1 MKNNGSQIL
10 SILEIQCRNFPVRM
24 AIGAVVSHRNFG
36 SFIGSGRLCH
46 GEAATDHQKGEH
58 LSVAAAQYVNKKM
71 IDSKLYLPCG
81 SFSFGHTYWSSLH
94 ARDLSN
100 RDFYRS
106 NSTSHLKVDP
116 PLSMSHQLSK
126 KFKATNTRRR
136 IRALYQCCLSSAYS
150 DGNWVQPRKLD
161 NLGFIDSQKL
171 TSKHSTVTRT
181 RADFKS
187 EEHDITG
194 TKLESLVSSEG
205 TSEAVLLEGVEQ
217 TKPWWK
223 QFPKR
228 WVMVLLCF
236 AAFLL
241 CNMDRVNMSIAI
253 LPMSKEFNWNSA
265 TVGLIQ
271 SSFFWGYLLT
281 QIVGGIWADKIGGK
295 LVLGFGV
302 VWWSIA
308 TVLTPI
314 AARIGLPFLL
324 VMRAFM
330 GVGEGVAMPAM
341 NNLLSK
347 WIPVSERSRSLA
359 LVYSGMYLGS
369 VTGLAVSPIL
379 IHKLGWP
386 SVFYSFGSLGS
397 IWFAL
402 WLSKAHSSPND
413 DPNLSMEEK
422 ELILGGSISKEPV
435 SEIPW
440 KKILSKAPVWAL
452 IISHFCH
459 NWGTFIL
466 LTWMPTYYNQVL
478 KFNLTESG
486 LLCVLPWLTM
496 AVFANIGG
504 WIADT
509 LVSKGLSITTVRKI
523 MQSIGFL
530 GPAFF
535 LTQLSNVKTPALAVL
550 CMACSQGSDAF
561 SQSGLYSNHQ
571 DIGPRYAGVLLGL
584 SNTAGVLAGVFGTA
598 ATGYILQKG
607 SWDDVFKVAVALY
620 IIGTLVWN
628 FFSTGEKILD

>member
-1 MKNNGSQIL
+1 
-10 SILEIQCRNFPVRM
+10 M

-36 SFIGSGRLCH
+36 SFLGSGKVY
-46 GEAATDHQKGEH
+46 QKPLFPGYRRY
-58 LSVAAAQYVNKKM
+58 SYRNFF
-71 IDSKLYLPCG
+71 G
-81 SFSFGHTYWSSLH
+81 S
-94 ARDLSN
+94 
-100 RDFYRS
+100 S
-106 NSTSHLKVDP
+106 NSETLRARITFHDELDHPNV
-116 PLSMSHQLSK
+116 LQQQFAN
-126 KFKATNTRRR
+126 KFQN
-136 IRALYQCCLSSAYS
+136 I
-150 DGNWVQPRKLD
+150 
-161 NLGFIDSQKL
+161 
-171 TSKHSTVTRT
+171 KHSQRT
-181 RADFKS
+181 RAICECYLSSRKLGKLGIVDNQFQQSKHATVVRTRAGYKS
-187 EEHDITG
+187 EDYDING
-194 TKLESLVSSEG
+194 EGLDSLVSSEG
-205 TSEAVLLEGVEQ
+205 ASEAILVEAVQQ
-217 TKPWWK
+217 TKPWWEL
-223 QFPKR
+223 PKR
-228 WVMVLLCF
+228 WVIVLLCF

-281 QIVGGIWADKIGGK
+281 QIAGGIWADKVGGK

-308 TVLTPI
+308 TILTPI
-314 AARIGLPFLL
+314 AAKIGLPFLL

-330 GVGEGVAMPAM
+330 GIGEGVAMPAM
-341 NNLLSK
+341 NNILSK

-369 VTGLAVSPIL
+369 VTGLAVSPAL
-379 IHKLGWP
+379 IHKFGWP

-402 WLSKAHSSPND
+402 WLSKAHSSPKD
-413 DPNLSMEEK
+413 DPELSAEEK
-422 ELILGGSISKEPV
+422 KVILAGSVSKEPV
-435 SEIPW
+435 SVIPW
-440 KKILSKAPVWAL
+440 KLILSKAPVWAL

-496 AVFANIGG
+496 AIFANIGG

-509 LVSKGLSITTVRKI
+509 LVSRGLSITAVRKI

-535 LTQLSNVKTPALAVL
+535 LTQLSRVRTPALAVL
-550 CMACSQGSDAF
+550 CMSCSQGLDAF

-571 DIGPRYAGVLLGL
+571 DIGPRYSGVLLGL

-607 SWDDVFKVAVALY
+607 SWDDVFKVSVILY
-620 IIGTLVWN
+620 LIGTLVWN
-628 FFSTGEKILD
+628 LFSTGEKILD

>member
-1 MKNNGSQIL
+1 
-10 SILEIQCRNFPVRM
+10 M
-24 AIGAVVSHRNFG
+24 AMSGLVSNRNFG
-36 SFIGSGRLCH
+36 HFIGSGILCR
-46 GEAATDHQKGEH
+46 GEQAILLHRGERS
-58 LSVAAAQYVNKKM
+58 SVAVVHGNIVKPISVSPNGRQFILLSLHHSDKSHRVYPQHR
-71 IDSKLYLPCG
+71 SKG
-81 SFSFGHTYWSSLH
+81 SFACCSFSSSSPGGWLE
-94 ARDLSN
+94 AGDKDKIVEN
-100 RDFYRS
+100 RTSAFY
-106 NSTSHLKVDP
+106 
-116 PLSMSHQLSK
+116 
-126 KFKATNTRRR
+126 
-136 IRALYQCCLSSAYS
+136 
-150 DGNWVQPRKLD
+150 
-161 NLGFIDSQKL
+161 
-171 TSKHSTVTRT
+171 
-181 RADFKS
+181 KS
-187 EEHDITG
+187 EEYDITEA
-194 TKLESLVSSEG
+194 KLDSLPSPDE
-205 TSEAVLLEGVEQ
+205 TNEAILVERDI
-217 TKPWWK
+217 PWW
-223 QFPKR
+223 QSFPKR
-228 WVMVLLCF
+228 WVIVLLCF

-281 QIVGGIWADKIGGK
+281 QILGGIWADKIGGK

-302 VWWSIA
+302 VWWSVA

-314 AARIGLPFLL
+314 AAKIGLPFLL
-324 VMRAFM
+324 IMRAFM
-330 GVGEGVAMPAM
+330 GIGEGVAMPAM
-341 NNLLSK
+341 INLLSK

-369 VTGLAVSPIL
+369 VTGLAFSPIL
-379 IHKLGWP
+379 IHKFGWP

-402 WLSKAHSSPND
+402 WLRKAYSSPEE
-413 DPNLSMEEK
+413 DPELSKEEK
-422 ELILGGSISKEPV
+422 KLIMGGSLSKEPV
-435 SEIPW
+435 KVIPW
-440 KKILSKAPVWAL
+440 RLILSKAPVWAL

-496 AVFANIGG
+496 AAFANIGG

-509 LVSKGLSITTVRKI
+509 LVSRGLSITAVRKI

-535 LTQLSNVKTPALAVL
+535 LTQLSYVRTPAMAVL

-598 ATGYILQKG
+598 ATGYILQRG
-607 SWDDVFKVAVALY
+607 SWDDVFKVSVALY

-628 FFSTGEKILD
+628 LFSTGEKILD